1 MKLKSL
7 LHLLRHE
14 LYTNRKSLLVWA
26 ATIGGCAAM
35 FASFGKLIVGNND
48 FVALLKSYPKG
59 LLDAFGFNMN
69 ALTSFEGWMA
79 SEPFWFLSLLLGSF
93 AGALGSTAIAR
104 EVDQKTG
111 EFLFVTPFS
120 RRQVFYSKAVSHF
133 IQITTAAIVAA
144 ALSVIAGQLTMGTVN
159 VRFLLLPCLA
169 AYVASLS
176 LCGVGYAITSVVNGE
191 RTALSIG
198 VGVAI
203 FSFLLNSLAGLDKSI
218 NWLAKL
224 SVFHAFDVAKLAMG
238 ARFPITGTLLLLA
251 IYAGGMVLG
260 AELLARKNLTM

>member
-7 LHLLRHE
+7 IHLLRHE
-14 LYTNRKSLLVWA
+14 LYTNRKGLLVWGV
-26 ATIGGCAAM
+26 TIGGCAAM

-48 FVALLKSYPKG
+48 IVALLKSYPKA
-59 LLDAFGFNMN
+59 LLDAFGFNLN
-69 ALTSFEGWMA
+69 AFTTFEGWMA

-93 AGALGSTAIAR
+93 AGALGSSAIAR

-111 EFLFVTPFS
+111 EFLFITPYS
-120 RRQVFYSKAVSHF
+120 RREIFYSKAVSHF
-133 IQITTAAIVAA
+133 LQITAAAVAA
-144 ALSVIAGQLTMGTVN
+144 AALTVIVGQLTMGAVN

-176 LCGVGYAITSVVNGE
+176 LCGIGYAITSVVNGE

-224 SVFHAFDVAKLAMG
+224 SVFHAFDAGKLAMG
-238 ARFPITGTLLLLA
+238 ASFPVLGTLVLLA

-260 AELLARKNLTM
+260 AELLARKNLMM